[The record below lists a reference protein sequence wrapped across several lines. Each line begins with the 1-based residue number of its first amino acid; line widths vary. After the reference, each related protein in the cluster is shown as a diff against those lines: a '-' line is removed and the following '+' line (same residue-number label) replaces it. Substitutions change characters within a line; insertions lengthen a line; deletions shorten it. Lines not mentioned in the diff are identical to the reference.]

1 MLKIFALKP
10 DLSKKIVVITILC
23 LSIFSVYGQKV
34 DSLYYFSG
42 QVISKQG
49 NYPVAL
55 AHVINVTQ
63 RWGVVADTLGYFN
76 IWVKPD
82 DSLNISAIGFN
93 FNEYKIN
100 GFLKDTLVKIKLKG
114 RFYEIPEVAISYLG
128 TYKQFEQK
136 VLDLELPDL
145 GLNPEFEKIF
155 KHVEPAQNFELPTIT
170 GPVSLFY
177 VMFSKDVKD
186 KNKYIKL
193 SEEGKVKDKIRER
206 FNEHII
212 RNLTGLTGE
221 EAQKFMKYCDFK
233 DEYILSIDDYRLYSE
248 ILSRFESYKK
258 SEEDSLKS
266 E

>member
-1 MLKIFALKP
+1 MKP
-10 DLSKKIVVITILC
+10 GQSKKYVIITILC
-23 LSIFSVYGQKV
+23 LSMLSVYAQKV

-42 QVISKQG
+42 QVVSKQG

-82 DSLNISAIGFN
+82 DTLNLSAIGFN
-93 FNEYKIN
+93 YNEYNIS
-100 GFLKDTLVKIKLKG
+100 GFLKDTLVKIKLEG
-114 RFYEIPEVAISYLG
+114 RYYEIPEVAISYLG

-145 GLNPEFEKIF
+145 GLNPEFEKMF
-155 KHVEPAQNFELPTIT
+155 KHVERAQMFEIPTIT
-170 GPVSLFY
+170 GPISLFY
-177 VMFSKDVKD
+177 VMFSKDAKD
-186 KNKYIKL
+186 KKKYIEL

-212 RNLTGLTGE
+212 RNLTGLSGE
-221 EAQKFMKYCDFK
+221 KAQKFMKYCDFK

-248 ILSRFESYKK
+248 IMSKYELYKK
-258 SEEDSLKS
+258 REEDSLKT